1 MLDFMRNSEFD
12 ANSFFSNRNGVPL
25 TSFKRNQ
32 FGADF
37 SGPIRKDKTF
47 FLFDYAGLRE
57 RSASS
62 FTSTVPTALER
73 QGNFSQT
80 RDNTGN
86 LYPYIRDYAKGLPCN
101 ASNTAGCFQY
111 NGVVGWIPPDR
122 LYAPGVAIL
131 NNKYWPL
138 PNHTQQVGENYNYEA
153 TQPKFKSPTYQ
164 PSVRIDYPPWV
175 HETIDWDAVY
185 RTDEERMRL
194 AIAVSRENVER
205 DTGGPFGAAIFESES
220 GRLVAVGMNSV
231 VRLNNCT
238 LHGEMVAFMMAQARV
253 RSYTLNASPLPAHE
267 LVTSCEPCA
276 MCLGATLWSGVRRL
290 VYGAGREDASQLR
303 FDEGPVFPESYRY
316 LEERGI
322 TIVRNVLRSE
332 ATAVLERYR
341 AKGGAIYN
349 A

>member
-1 MLDFMRNSEFD
+1 MPE
-12 ANSFFSNRNGVPL
+12 
-25 TSFKRNQ
+25 
-32 FGADF
+32 
-37 SGPIRKDKTF
+37 
-47 FLFDYAGLRE
+47 
-57 RSASS
+57 
-62 FTSTVPTALER
+62 
-73 QGNFSQT
+73 
-80 RDNTGN
+80 
-86 LYPYIRDYAKGLPCN
+86 
-101 ASNTAGCFQY
+101 
-111 NGVVGWIPPDR
+111 
-122 LYAPGVAIL
+122 
-131 NNKYWPL
+131 
-138 PNHTQQVGENYNYEA
+138 
-153 TQPKFKSPTYQ
+153 
-164 PSVRIDYPPWV
+164 PSVRIDYPAWV
-175 HETIDWDAVY
+175 HETIAWDAVY

-322 TIVRNVLRSE
+322 TIVRNVLRDE
-332 ATAVLERYR
+332 AAAVLERYR
-341 AKGGAIYN
+341 AKSGMIYN
-349 A
+349 G